1 MFQSVGVNSHQN
13 ESSLQA
19 TAFLLCGFLVMF
31 GSMSLIVLDWIHQA
45 SAGSDAHA
53 DGH

>member
-1 MFQSVGVNSHQN
+1 MSCD
-13 ESSLQA
+13 LKTPPPTQA

-31 GSMSLIVLDWIHQA
+31 GSITLIILDWVNNSSGA
-45 SAGSDAHA
+45 PN